1 MAKNTARKVT
11 LEADDKLTLF
21 FKENESDK
29 VFRELQKHFRVTLK
43 LNAVGMLVIR
53 GEKNTTAEV
62 EEYFDRIKK
71 TKKNIVIDD
80 IYSILE
86 GRDVEEIENGAPD
99 KNDWSRLQFRNK
111 TGSFYTVAPKSENQR
126 LLIQEMLNKKVIFAG
141 GSAGAGKTFIACAVA
156 LKFLEE
162 KLIKKIVV
170 TRPHVASEEFGFLPG
185 TIDEKMAPFL
195 YPIFSI
201 FEEIIGREKRDA
213 YIAKGQIEILPVA
226 FSRGVTLGGQEGI
239 ITIIDECENLT
250 VKQAYLMLTRLGG
263 HINSKIIFAGDEL
276 QTDLKRNE
284 NVLSLLKKILKD
296 SPYVGF
302 IDFNS
307 GDVVRSEIVKDILKR
322 FEEYD
327 AKQKEDKDKK

>member
-11 LEADDKLTLF
+11 LEANDKLTIF
-21 FKENESDK
+21 FKENETDD
-29 VFRELQKHFRVTLK
+29 VFRELQKKFGVTLK
-43 LNAVGMLVIR
+43 LNSVGMLVIR
-53 GEKNTTAEV
+53 GDKTTTAEV
-62 EEYFDRIKK
+62 EGYFDRIKS
-71 TKKNIVIDD
+71 TKKNIVLDD
-80 IYSILE
+80 IHSILE
-86 GRDVEEIENGAPD
+86 GVPVEEIENGATD
-99 KNDWSRLQFRNK
+99 KNNWSKLEFRTK
-111 TGSFYTVAPKSENQR
+111 TGAFYTVAPKSQNQR
-126 LLIQEMLNKKVIFAG
+126 LLIEEMLNKKVVFAG

-156 LKFLEE
+156 LKFLEQ

-185 TIDEKMAPFL
+185 TVDEKMAPFL

-201 FEEIIGREKRDA
+201 FEEIIGREKRDG

-226 FSRGVTLGGQEGI
+226 FSRGVTLGGHDGI

-284 NVLSLLKKILKD
+284 NVLSLLKTILRD

-307 GDVVRSEIVKDILKR
+307 EDVVRSEIVKDILKR
-322 FEEYD
+322 FEEYE
-327 AKQKEDKDKK
+327 ASKKDKK